1 MAAAYIPPQ
10 MRKLENI
17 EFHPKISLTDR
28 LAIIESK
35 EKNRSEVF
43 FDETEEGLKNLR
55 SACWEAL
62 QKDDSD
68 ELLNIIKKA
77 SEDLKIT
84 EDQVMEKLGFWLW
97 RDNSEKKS
105 DRRAMI
111 EVAAGNKKGVPKQ
124 KGALRCLEALLNR
137 FPPGISTACTLQEYN
152 RAIFRAERN
161 NRVEALALLKE
172 YRDFAWS
179 ELPL

>member
-1 MAAAYIPPQ
+1 MAYIPPQ
-10 MRKLENI
+10 MRKLENV

-28 LAIIESK
+28 LAIIESN
-35 EKNRSEVF
+35 EKTRLI

-55 SACWEAL
+55 SACWNSL
-62 QKDDSD
+62 KKDDSD
-68 ELLNIIKKA
+68 ELLNVIKKA

-84 EDQVMEKLGFWLW
+84 EEQLMEKLGFWLW

-124 KGALRCLEALLNR
+124 KGAIRCLEALLNR
-137 FPPGISTACTLQEYN
+137 FPPGISTACTLQEYS
-152 RAIFRAERN
+152 RAIFRAERQG
-161 NRVEALALLKE
+161 RVEALALLKE
-172 YRDFAWS
+172 YRDFAFS
-179 ELPL
+179 DLPL